1 MPTIWGR
8 ANSINVQKVLW
19 CCGELGLAFERRD
32 AGGEFGVTDTL
43 AYRALNPNGLVP
55 TLVEEDGF
63 ALWESNVIVR
73 YLCARHGT
81 GALCPADLRA
91 RFDVERWMDWQ
102 ATVLWPFLRPL
113 FFGLVRTPEAERDPA
128 ALAASHRD
136 AARALAI
143 LDAHLADRA
152 HVGGKAFTMGDIPVG
167 VAAHRWFALPID
179 RPDLPHLARW
189 YGQLR
194 ARPAFA
200 AHVGLPLT

>member
-1 MPTIWGR
+1 MNDI
-8 ANSINVQKVLW
+8 
-19 CCGELGLAFERRD
+19 
-32 AGGEFGVTDTL
+32 L

-63 ALWESNVIVR
+63 SLWEWNVIVR
-73 YLCARHGT
+73 YLCARHGM
-81 GALCPADLRA
+81 GGLCPADGRA

-102 ATVLWPFLRPL
+102 ATVLWPSLRPL
-113 FFGLVRTPEAERDPA
+113 FFGLVRILEAERDPA
-128 ALAASHRD
+128 ALAPSHRD
-136 AARALAI
+136 AAGALAI

-152 HVGGKAFTMGDIPVG
+152 HVGSKAFTMGHIPVG
-167 VAAHRWFALPID
+167 VAAHRWVALPID

-189 YGQLR
+189 YGQLA